1 MASRAAWLR
10 VGWHHFVLA
19 KAQEC
24 YAHSELGLP
33 TVWSHL
39 TRDAHLCRALE
50 ANSRMYHTMG
60 RVTAA
65 AASPDA
71 CRLLSTD
78 ALRKIVI
85 LCLTQGWNLSLMVV
99 GSRMHR

>member
-1 MASRAAWLR
+1 MPFFRAFVAVRTAWLR
-10 VGWHHFVLA
+10 VGSHHFVLA
-19 KAQEC
+19 EAQAQGG

-50 ANSRMYHTMG
+50 ANSRMYHAMG

-78 ALRKIVI
+78 ALRKIEI
-85 LCLTQGWNLSLMVV
+85 LCST
-99 GSRMHR
+99 